1 MVADKFREGSGDG
14 VLDGCEGVPCVL
26 LVLVVLVVSAKSLS
40 GENLLW
46 VLVGSV

>member
-1 MVADKFREGSGDG
+1 MVADRFREVSGDG
-14 VLDGCEGVPCVL
+14 VLDGCEGVSCVL